1 MESSVMYWYSDRLS
15 CLSYLYA
22 NMLIVGINGIHV
34 LLQYVYS
41 VQWLN
46 LPLYIPYPHFLNI

>member
-22 NMLIVGINGIHV
+22 IMLIVGINGIHV
-34 LLQYVYS
+34 LQYVYS